1 MCRLATHSSDWIETV
16 PWGWANSA
24 AISRRV
30 CDIAQPILPKHIKLI
45 PCQVIGADHGVSWLQ
60 FCSKDCHV
68 VCARRPPY
76 TKPVL
81 ELLDKEKNPGN
92 FHLTK
97 EELKGF
103 SSTNIRK
110 AVNSKDYEM
119 LAEGG
124 WVDENVNHHLHSAVS
139 FYMREYEVLSSS
151 LHLCFVR

>member
-1 MCRLATHSSDWIETV
+1 
-16 PWGWANSA
+16 
-24 AISRRV
+24 
-30 CDIAQPILPKHIKLI
+30 
-45 PCQVIGADHGVSWLQ
+45 VIGADHGVSWLQ

-110 AVNSKDYEM
+110 AVNSKVA
-119 LAEGG
+119 AEKRTYYK
-124 WVDENVNHHLHSAVS
+124 NRHHAHT
-139 FYMREYEVLSSS
+139 
-151 LHLCFVR
+151 

>member
-1 MCRLATHSSDWIETV
+1 VI
-16 PWGWANSA
+16 
-24 AISRRV
+24 
-30 CDIAQPILPKHIKLI
+30 PKHVHLWISAIERILFPTFHFRGDLAFLQLLPPSCCS